1 MRGRYID
8 VEGVNTYYL
17 DEGAGPVIVLL
28 HGAAVAVDARLA
40 WFRTIEA
47 LRDAFRLIAPD
58 QPGFGRTDMPADGGY
73 RDRHQRTEHAL
84 AFLERLGVRDAC
96 LVGHSEGGY
105 MATRLGIVAPH
116 LASRLV
122 IVTSGG
128 TAPALGGADDDA
140 WIAASEAAY
149 DDPSRLE
156 GEDAF
161 VRASRGPGGIADAR
175 YERILRENFRRAIDT
190 GQVDR
195 FRGRP
200 SRDTDY
206 RAYVQ
211 LQEEHLFPHLGSLA
225 IPVLLI
231 WAAQDATVPVARG
244 LKLLER
250 IPGAELHLF
259 RDAAHNVMHECAPGF
274 NRLMRGWCAP
284 RRGAPRE

>member
-8 VEGVNTYYL
+8 VDGVNTWYI
-17 DEGAGPVIVLL
+17 DEGAGPVVVLL

-47 LRDAFRLIAPD
+47 LRDGFRVIAPD
-58 QPGFGRTDMPADGGY
+58 QPGFGRTDMPADGVY
-73 RDRHQRTEHAL
+73 RDRHRRTGHAL

-105 MATRLGIVAPH
+105 VATRLCVVAPR

-128 TAPALGGADDDA
+128 TAPALGGAADEA

-149 DDPSRLE
+149 HDPSRLA

-161 VRASRGPGGIADAR
+161 VRASRRPGGAADAR
-175 YERILRENFRRAIDT
+175 YEGILRENFRRAIDT
-190 GQVDR
+190 GQVDM
-195 FRGRP
+195 FRGLP
-200 SRDTDY
+200 ARDSDY
-206 RAYVQ
+206 RAYVR
-211 LQEEHLFPHLGSLA
+211 LQEEHLFPHLGRLA
-225 IPVLLI
+225 IPTLLI
-231 WAAQDATVPVARG
+231 WAGQDPTVPVARG

-250 IPGAELHLF
+250 IPGAEFHLF
-259 RDAAHNVMHECAPGF
+259 RDAGHNVMHECAPGF
-274 NRLMRGWCAP
+274 HRLLRGWCAP
-284 RRGAPRE
+284 